1 MPMDKAIRDFPQQ
14 FSWEPEVQNAEKLG
28 KYNKFIICGMGG
40 SHLAGGIIK
49 VVKPELDITIHSD
62 YDLPNWPKGRFE
74 GALVIASSYSGNT
87 EETISAF
94 EAARAAGVPVAAI
107 SIGGKLLDLA
117 LDYHMPFVQ
126 MPDTGIEPRSALGF
140 SLRSMLALMSDI
152 RSLRDSA
159 ELANTLNV
167 DKYEAE
173 GKEFAAELKNKV
185 PVIYASAKNF
195 PIAYNWK
202 IKFNE
207 TGKVPAFYNVF
218 PEINHNEMVS
228 FDVSEATRPLSKN
241 FHFIII
247 RDPVDNLRV
256 IKRMDVMSRLFRD
269 RGLAVSILIL
279 DKGDAFSEKGV
290 AFCDFYK
297 TFSSLLLADWTAY
310 YTSLGYGMD
319 PQEVAL
325 IEEFKKMIG

>member
-1 MPMDKAIRDFPQQ
+1 MDKAIRDFPKQ

-49 VVKPELDITIHSD
+49 AVKPELDITIHND
-62 YDLPNWPKGRFE
+62 YDLPNWPKERFD

-94 EAARAAGVPVAAI
+94 ESARSAGIPAAAI
-107 SIGGKLLDLA
+107 SIGGKLIDLA

-140 SLRSMLALMSDI
+140 SMRSMLAFMPDV
-152 RSLRDSA
+152 RFFRDTA
-159 ELANTLNV
+159 ELSKTLNA
-167 DKYEAE
+167 DKYENE
-173 GKEFAAELKNKV
+173 GKEFAAELKGKV
-185 PVIYASAKNF
+185 PVIYASAKNL

-218 PEINHNEMVS
+218 PEVNHNEMVS
-228 FDVSEATRPLSKN
+228 FDVSEATRSLSN
-241 FHFIII
+241 NLHFIVI
-247 RDPVDNLRV
+247 RDPADHPKILR
-256 IKRMDVMSRLFRD
+256 RMEVMAKLFRD
-269 RGLAVSILIL
+269 RQLPVSILIL
-279 DKGDAFSEKGV
+279 EEGDPI
-290 AFCDFYK
+290 YK
-297 TFSSLLLADWTAY
+297 IFSSLLIADWTAY
-310 YTSLGYGMD
+310 YTSLGYGMKPD
-319 PQEVAL
+319 EVAL
-325 IEEFKKMIG
+325 IEEFKSMVA